1 MYVLTIASFKKI
13 SFFKER
19 AGNNFSKN
27 TNAQPVQI
35 NAKAG
40 ERFQTQ
46 NRKKLTNENNTYKDF
61 TLNQTQSEGLWNV
74 KTQQYRD
81 VENTSINTIEN
92 QLIEFRQKE
101 QAEFTQIKKPHIS
114 PNSNENLQKWSR
126 NTTLIVGDS
135 MLSGIKERRI
145 SKRDRKV
152 KVKNFPG
159 AYNR

>member
-1 MYVLTIASFKKI
+1 M
-13 SFFKER
+13 
-19 AGNNFSKN
+19 
-27 TNAQPVQI
+27 
-35 NAKAG
+35 
-40 ERFQTQ
+40 
-46 NRKKLTNENNTYKDF
+46 
-61 TLNQTQSEGLWNV
+61 

-81 VENTSINTIEN
+81 VENTSINAIEN

-101 QAEFTQIKKPHIS
+101 QEEFTQIKKPHIS